1 VPGNSTYA
9 NAESAI
15 RRIAIARLI
24 SWTGTEAAYIALIAL
39 IYERSNGSGVWI
51 AAALLSA
58 LGARVLVS
66 PWAGLLGDYFDRR
79 LVMVG
84 SDLVAGAC
92 FVALATVH
100 SLPLLVTVAA
110 IAGAAEA
117 PFSPASS
124 ALLAML
130 VPEERRGWAS
140 GTVQAG
146 TSTGMLLGAACGGLL
161 VASFGAASA
170 FLINALS
177 FVVSALLVISIRG
190 RFRVDLEQHA
200 EHRGALR
207 GVRLLLRAKPLR
219 ISTYSIALVAL
230 GLGMANVAELPLFVS
245 IGAGKIGFGVAVA
258 AWAGGQI
265 TGGRLASKVVGP
277 RRERLV
283 LIASCALLSAT
294 IGLAGAIPLFAVVAL
309 LFVAAGIGNT
319 LANVCLV
326 LLVQRWAPPQ
336 VQSRALA
343 AIEATLNTAVG
354 ISLLVGGLLL
364 APLGARGVYLLAG
377 GLGAVATA
385 MALRIPRDRAPIRAA
400 PEAVDVDA
408 TRDEGL
414 QARRSPR
421 TVPSLV

>member
-1 VPGNSTYA
+1 
-9 NAESAI
+9 
-15 RRIAIARLI
+15 
-24 SWTGTEAAYIALIAL
+24 
-39 IYERSNGSGVWI
+39 
-51 AAALLSA
+51 
-58 LGARVLVS
+58 
-66 PWAGLLGDYFDRR
+66 
-79 LVMVG
+79 
-84 SDLVAGAC
+84 
-92 FVALATVH
+92 
-100 SLPLLVTVAA
+100 
-110 IAGAAEA
+110 
-117 PFSPASS
+117 
-124 ALLAML
+124 ML

-161 VASFGAASA
+161 VTSFGAASA

-177 FVVSALLVISIRG
+177 FVVSALLVSSIRG

-343 AIEATLNTAVG
+343 AMEATLNTAVG

-408 TRDEGL
+408 TRD
-414 QARRSPR
+414 ARRQAPPSPR
-421 TVPSLV
+421 TMS